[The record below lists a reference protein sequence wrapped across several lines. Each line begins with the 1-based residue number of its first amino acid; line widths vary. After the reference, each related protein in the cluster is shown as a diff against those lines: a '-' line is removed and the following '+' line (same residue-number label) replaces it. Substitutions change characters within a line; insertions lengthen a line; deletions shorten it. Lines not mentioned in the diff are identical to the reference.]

1 MFARVSCRKR
11 APVMSEPKND
21 QIEFGNHDK
30 TPKPAWPWA
39 GLLLVVLVSLLMPAL
54 LLIAS
59 GPFRPRYGRCG
70 PCFRSGSCWIPAVLS
85 ALTDFESTPWDRRP
99 SYYLLWDS

>member
-21 QIEFGNHDK
+21 QIEFGNQDK

-54 LLIAS
+54 LLISVRTIPAAVWALL
-59 GPFRPRYGRCG
+59 GHAFALGGAGFRP
-70 PCFRSGSCWIPAVLS
+70 
-85 ALTDFESTPWDRRP
+85 P
-99 SYYLLWDS
+99 SPH